1 MKIKFSDHAVK
12 RLEFRKISKRRVLT
26 TLDKPDKVL
35 FSFKGRGVFR
45 RKFEHKILEVVARR
59 EDDIMVVVTA
69 YYLYESKVR

>member
-1 MKIKFSDHAVK
+1 M
-12 RLEFRKISKRRVLT
+12 T